1 MEEAC
6 YCQTYQVVEEV
17 LHLWFQSL
25 LNQSYFFLNEYVPGG
40 GGLNPGGGGM
50 NCPGGGGKGGNPG
63 LAIIWGGGG
72 LKPGGPTMDC

>member
-1 MEEAC
+1 M
-6 YCQTYQVVEEV
+6 
-17 LHLWFQSL
+17 L
-25 LNQSYFFLNEYVPGG
+25 LPNIPGGGGGLAPMISIVIKPILFFFLNEYVPGG